1 MQHFSETSFK
11 GAAQGGLSCVSTN
24 YRFSFLLSFQLGSLI
39 ILVQSQLAMF
49 PPLASHMS
57 NFRSTLSLLS
67 YSHCDDST
75 HLHTFT
81 HQQRAP
87 PSHEVFILTSHHD
100 HQWVDVP
107 LRQEAPPEQDT
118 LLLLAY
124 CQTESQ
130 GTEILELIIKGTCTS
145 LDCGR

>member
-1 MQHFSETSFK
+1 MKRFSETSFK
-11 GAAQGGLSCVSTN
+11 GAAQRRLSCMSTN
-24 YRFSFLLSFQLGSLI
+24 CRFSFLLSFHLTSLI

-57 NFRSTLSLLS
+57 NFRSTLFLLS
-67 YSHCDDST
+67 YSRCDDST

-81 HQQRAP
+81 RQQRAP

-100 HQWVDVP
+100 HQWVEVP
-107 LRQEAPPEQDT
+107 LWLEAPFSQETQ
-118 LLLLAY
+118 LLLASR
-124 CQTESQ
+124 QTESQ
-130 GTEILELIIKGTCTS
+130 DTDISELIINGTCTS